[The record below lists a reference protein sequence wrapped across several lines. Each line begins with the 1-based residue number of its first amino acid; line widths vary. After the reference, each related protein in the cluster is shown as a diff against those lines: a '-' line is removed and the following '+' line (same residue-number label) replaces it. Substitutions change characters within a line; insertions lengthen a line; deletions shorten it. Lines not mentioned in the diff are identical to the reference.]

1 MCNLSQGVWEGG
13 IKEGKKIGRK
23 EGFSQGIS
31 QGITQG
37 ITQGIAQGML
47 EGTIQHVKS
56 LMEELPNLDVY
67 KAMDLLKVEEE
78 LREEVIKA
86 LQE

>member
-1 MCNLSQGVWEGG
+1 
-13 IKEGKKIGRK
+13 
-23 EGFSQGIS
+23 
-31 QGITQG
+31 
-37 ITQGIAQGML
+37 ML

>member
-23 EGFSQGIS
+23 EVFS

>member
-31 QGITQG
+31 QG